1 MGLKELRQRAELTQ
15 TELAKRTGIPQTV
28 ISRYERGAQSVHNM
42 TLDNALRLSRALR
55 CRPEELTDGYP
66 D

>member
-1 MGLKELRQRAELTQ
+1 MTQ
-15 TELAKRTGIPQTV
+15 VKLARETGIPQTV

-42 TLDNALRLSRALR
+42 TLDNALRISRALG
-55 CRPEELTDGYP
+55 CRPDELTDGYP